1 MPDEL
6 LLEEIEAVAKE
17 EDDAEPLLSPLP
29 SEDDE
34 DDESDYV
41 LEEVSDD
48 SNSYKNDDSEGSDAD
63 QGGNFEKRV
72 FLRFKEKEAKKKENN
87 EGKQDEK
94 YDGSDDEEM
103 MMVGDEIIE
112 KESNDEDSL
121 EEGEE
126 RIKQPDTSLQL
137 SKIERK
143 RLKNEKRKERRQK
156 RAQRIR
162 DEKGNDNLSNQ
173 KRQRDSFDNS
183 HRSVEDRAKKRQKL
197 GLEGQLLPKGDEV
210 DHYLEGLES
219 SMVVKYEDEGEG
231 EIQREGIKVETDRT
245 EEEKT
250 IRSIDE
256 DKELSI
262 FEI

>member
-1 MPDEL
+1 
-6 LLEEIEAVAKE
+6 
-17 EDDAEPLLSPLP
+17 
-29 SEDDE
+29 
-34 DDESDYV
+34 
-41 LEEVSDD
+41 
-48 SNSYKNDDSEGSDAD
+48 
-63 QGGNFEKRV
+63 
-72 FLRFKEKEAKKKENN
+72 
-87 EGKQDEK
+87 
-94 YDGSDDEEM
+94 M

-126 RIKQPDTSLQL
+126 RTKQSNTSLQS

-162 DEKGNDNLSNQ
+162 EEKGNDNLSNQ
-173 KRQRDSFDNS
+173 KRQRDSLDKS
-183 HRSVEDRAKKRQKL
+183 HLSAEDRARKRQKF

-219 SMVVKYEDEGEG
+219 SMVVKYEEDGD
-231 EIQREGIKVETDRT
+231 EIQREVHGSDEGIKVETNRT
-245 EEEKT
+245 EEEKKLS
-250 IRSIDE
+250 SIDE
-256 DKELSI
+256 EKELSI